1 MITRHGKPAGVRARF
16 RRTRMTAAE
25 EAARAGIDLS
35 LIEVSLGYSYD
46 KRAEQH
52 QAALDLALELERI
65 GRELRDVILL
75 QDLIPAK
82 AALSRDKDL
91 FAVKEQRA
99 ITEKQK

>member
-1 MITRHGKPAGVRARF
+1 MA
-16 RRTRMTAAE
+16 AAE
-25 EAARAGIDLS
+25 AAARAGIDLS

-52 QAALDLALELERI
+52 QAAPDLALELERI

-75 QDLIPAK
+75 PDLIRAK
-82 AALSRDKDL
+82 EALSRDKDL
-91 FAVKEQRA
+91 LAVKELRA